1 MGANQMAKVNYD
13 NFPGFDLNEACDF
26 FDCEKQSNWKKIGKF
41 IVADGQDYVNVMET
55 EFDFEDT
62 TDSEYAAFEAGVK
75 YALTKM
81 NTAFEAAGVDLQVCE
96 TDLVES
102 MGFVLVR
109 CDDEPEDFVKRVLKK
124 PVMMV
129 DSWV

>member
-1 MGANQMAKVNYD
+1 MANINYD
-13 NFPGFDLNEACDF
+13 KFASFDINEACDH
-26 FDCEKQSNWKKIGKF
+26 FDSMDQKAWKKIGKF
-41 IVADGQDYVNVMET
+41 IVADGQDYTNVLVEG
-55 EFDFEDT
+55 FDYDAEDVG
-62 TDSEYAAFEAGVK
+62 DGEYQAFDAGVK

-81 NTAFEAAGVDLQVCE
+81 NIAFEAAGIDLQVCE
-96 TDLVES
+96 VDLVES

-109 CDDEPEDFVKRVLKK
+109 ADDEPEDFVKRVMKK

>member
-1 MGANQMAKVNYD
+1 MTTQYD
-13 NFPGFDLNEACDF
+13 RFASFDMNEACDH
-26 FDCEKQSNWKKIGKF
+26 FDSEKQSNWKKIGKF
-41 IVADGQDYVNVMET
+41 IIADGQDYVNIMET

-62 TDSEYAAFEAGVK
+62 TDSEYAAFDAGVK

-81 NTAFEAAGVDLQVCE
+81 NRAFEAAGVDLQVCE
-96 TDLVES
+96 TDMVES

-109 CDDEPEDFVKRVLKK
+109 ADDEPEDFVKRVLKK

>member
-1 MGANQMAKVNYD
+1 MTTVNYD
-13 NFPGFDLNEACDF
+13 NFNSFDLNECCDH
-26 FDCEKQSNWKKIGKF
+26 FDSEKQSNWKKINKF
-41 IVADGQDYVNVMET
+41 IVADGQEFAHIMQS

-62 TDSEYAAFEAGVK
+62 GAHEYEAFQAGVK

-81 NTAFEAAGVDLQVCE
+81 NVAFEAAGVDLQVCE
-96 TDLVES
+96 VDLVES

-124 PVMMV
+124 PIPMV
-129 DSWV
+129 ESWV

>member
-1 MGANQMAKVNYD
+1 MTKVNYD
-13 NFPGFDLNEACDF
+13 RFASFDLNEACDH
-26 FDCEKQSNWKKIGKF
+26 FDCTDQKAWKKIRPF
-41 IVADGQDYVNVMET
+41 IIADGEEYFGAME
-55 EFDFEDT
+55 DQGYDREDIG
-62 TDSEYAAFEAGVK
+62 DGEYQAFEAGVK

-81 NTAFEAAGVDLQVCE
+81 NIAFEKAGVDLQVCE
-96 TDLVES
+96 VDLVES

>member
-1 MGANQMAKVNYD
+1 MTKLNYD
-13 NFPGFDLNEACDF
+13 KFASFDLNEACDH
-26 FDCEKQSNWKKIGKF
+26 FDCTDQRAWKKIRPF
-41 IVADGQDYVNVMET
+41 IVADGEEYFGAME
-55 EFDFEDT
+55 DQGYDKEDIG
-62 TDSEYAAFEAGVK
+62 DGEYAAFEAGVK

-81 NTAFEAAGVDLQVCE
+81 NLAFEKAAVDLQVCE
-96 TDLVES
+96 VDLVES

-109 CDDEPEDFVKRVLKK
+109 ADDEPEDFVKRVLKK

>member
-1 MGANQMAKVNYD
+1 MTKVNYD
-13 NFPGFDLNEACDF
+13 NFASFDLNEACDH
-26 FDCEKQSNWKKIGKF
+26 FDSTDQKQWKKIGKF
-41 IVADGQDYVNVMET
+41 IIADGQEYVNIMET

-62 TDSEYAAFEAGVK
+62 ADSEYAAFEAGVK

-81 NTAFEAAGVDLQVCE
+81 NIAFEAAGVDLQVCE

-109 CDDEPEDFVKRVLKK
+109 ADDEPEDFVKRVLKK
-124 PVMMV
+124 PVLAV

>member
-1 MGANQMAKVNYD
+1 MNYD
-13 NFPGFDLNEACDF
+13 NFNRFDLNEACDHF
-26 FDCEKQSNWKKIGKF
+26 ESEDPKAWKKINKF
-41 IVADGQDYVNVMET
+41 IVADGQEFAHIMET
-55 EFDFEDT
+55 EFDFDET
-62 TDSEYAAFEAGVK
+62 GANEYEAFQAGVK

-81 NTAFEAAGVDLQVCE
+81 NIAFEAAAVDLQVCE
-96 TDLVES
+96 VDLVES

-109 CDDEPEDFVKRVLKK
+109 ADDEPEDFVKRVLKK